1 MLKASTPPDHQISSS
16 LFPHI
21 QSHSC
26 PSLLPY
32 LLPYD
37 FKLSEIAYGR
47 FQTVLVYYI
56 RCPASRHVD
65 SISEGFGG
73 LVSGG
78 EIRSS
83 VNGITEKNPMFAV
96 LRAYVVRRRESL
108 SRIGMEFGTTFWDM
122 EAVNGLETYC
132 KFQFQVTYM

>member
-1 MLKASTPPDHQISSS
+1 MHDSVFVVVTDQS
-16 LFPHI
+16 
-21 QSHSC
+21 SHSC

-56 RCPASRHVD
+56 RCRASRHVD

-83 VNGITEKNPMFAV
+83 VNGITEKNPMGVCGAEKRELESHWHGIWYNFLGHGGCQWARDILQV
-96 LRAYVVRRRESL
+96 PIPGYIYVDHMQL
-108 SRIGMEFGTTFWDM
+108 
-122 EAVNGLETYC
+122 
-132 KFQFQVTYM
+132 